1 MERTQQNFQMVRSL
15 FNTELER
22 VGYYGIIGVA
32 VFKNVYQEL
41 MPVQR
46 NKLKEMCNGR
56 FQSFMK
62 EGSIICLGIAY
73 PEDVIDCIDVKFD
86 DGTIDRNRWN
96 VYAKEYY
103 NINKIL
109 NDISKGISERF
120 KGIPILAT
128 IEGIVNKIQSVEE
141 YYEQSVSHRVI
152 AENAGLGWRGKNE
165 LIVNDKF
172 SCALRFASVL
182 TTFPLIHRRK
192 VENLCGICDACL
204 EACPFLKNKERLE
217 NYRESCRR
225 YLIQL
230 KLDADVCGKCI
241 KSCYRQ
247 SIFSSKFKL
256 H

>member
-1 MERTQQNFQMVRSL
+1 ME
-15 FNTELER
+15 
-22 VGYYGIIGVA
+22 
-32 VFKNVYQEL
+32 
-41 MPVQR
+41 
-46 NKLKEMCNGR
+46 
-56 FQSFMK
+56 
-62 EGSIICLGIAY
+62 CL
-73 PEDVIDCIDVKFD
+73 
-86 DGTIDRNRWN
+86 
-96 VYAKEYY
+96 AKEYY

-217 NYRESCRR
+217 NYRENCRR

>member
-1 MERTQQNFQMVRSL
+1 MERTQSNFQIVRSL
-15 FNTELER
+15 FNAELQK
-22 VGYYGIIGVA
+22 VGYYGVVGVA
-32 VFKNVYQEL
+32 GFKNVYHEL
-41 MPVQR
+41 MPVQQ
-46 NKLKEMCNGR
+46 NKLKELCDGH

-86 DGTIDRNRWN
+86 DGAIDRTRWN
-96 VYAKEYY
+96 VYAKEYHT
-103 NINKIL
+103 INKIL
-109 NDISKGISERF
+109 NDMSKGISERF
-120 KGIPILAT
+120 NGVPILAT
-128 IEGIVNKIQSVEE
+128 IEGFASKIQSVEE
-141 YYEQSVSHRVI
+141 YYELTVSHRII

-165 LIVNDKF
+165 LIVNDTF

-182 TTFPLIHRRK
+182 TTLSLLPSRK

-204 EACPFLKNKERLE
+204 EACPFLKNKEKLE

-230 KLDADVCGKCI
+230 ELDADVCGKCI
-241 KSCYRQ
+241 KACYRQ

>member
-1 MERTQQNFQMVRSL
+1 MERTQKNFQMVRSL

-22 VGYYGIIGVA
+22 VGYYGVIGVA

-41 MPVQR
+41 MPVQQ
-46 NKLKEMCNGR
+46 NKLKEICNGH
-56 FQSFMK
+56 FQSFVN

-73 PEDVIDCIDVKFD
+73 PEDVIDCIDFKFD

-96 VYAKEYY
+96 FYAKEYH

-120 KGIPILAT
+120 NGTPILAT
-128 IEGIVNKIQSVEE
+128 MEGIASKIQSVEE
-141 YYEQSVSHRVI
+141 YYELTVSHRVI

-182 TTFPLIHRRK
+182 TTFPLIHSRK

-204 EACPFLKNKERLE
+204 EACPFLKNKEKLE

-230 KLDADVCGKCI
+230 ELEADVCGKCI

-247 SIFSSKFKL
+247 SIFSNKFKL